1 MVKLKCYRTEWRER
15 QPVCYRDCEK
25 PKILYENVMC
35 AERGLRGRTGR
46 LEFPV
51 FLDGLDGPLELLA
64 QGLGEEFLNGDIEL
78 LAEDDR

>member
-1 MVKLKCYRTEWRER
+1 
-15 QPVCYRDCEK
+15 
-25 PKILYENVMC
+25 MC

-64 QGLGEEFLNGDIEL
+64 QSLGEEFLNGDIEL